1 MASATATAASACLMA
16 ASALMMP
23 AFAEFTAAADLSAKQ
38 FFCVKVTAENAVNLA
53 GAGEAVDGVLQNKPT
68 SGQEATVW
76 GVGSTTKAVAGAAVA
91 AGADVTPDAN
101 GKLVTAGTG
110 DYILGRALFAAS
122 ADLERIS
129 VFITNQGRSA

>member
-1 MASATATAASACLMA
+1 MA
-16 ASALMMP
+16 AAYENVVSTMQAV
-23 AFAEFTAAADLSAKQ
+23 TAAADLSAKQ